1 MPEVTPGPM
10 PGTDAADLLQR
21 LAEDIPRRGQLAAR
35 MTFKRELVAR
45 VGVQEAF
52 AIAAPHL
59 AVPRLQ
65 TLQRRRLRPMIDA
78 ARQDSLEYRELWPG
92 GQVQAL
98 PAMQVVGECRQEPC
112 SIATRSMYLACL
124 DDVLLR
130 GRSDLLLRKGEA
142 LIDLENV
149 PFDPAT
155 ANAEFDPGV
164 LHAEADHLWTMEP
177 EGPVPR
183 LKEALML
190 TGART
195 LDFGHWLIEYL
206 PKLAIARLAG
216 WNGGMPV
223 LVDRTT
229 PDNVRNA
236 LQAMLPPDA
245 PLHTVGHL
253 APIRVDRLWCMPD
266 TFHLGFYPSQSGTGH
281 LPQRLAMAHWRAV
294 ADEIFAMGGA
304 AAAEPTGIDRLYL
317 ARRPERKKKLVN
329 HAEIEALV
337 ARHGFTLI
345 YPEDH
350 SLIEQM
356 RFVRHARFIVAP
368 EGSNAALSIFCSPGA
383 QVCTL
388 TSPQVQQLVIGNA
401 IFDAMGCQ
409 ATLFLGPMATD
420 SPTYTTE
427 WLFSFWNDYRIDATA
442 FEAYLAGWLAGR

>member
-10 PGTDAADLLQR
+10 PGTDATDLLQR

-35 MTFKRELVAR
+35 MTFKRDLVAR
-45 VGVQEAF
+45 FGVEQAF

-59 AVPRLQ
+59 GVPRLQ
-65 TLQRRRLRPMIDA
+65 TLHRRRVRPLIDA
-78 ARQDSLEYRELWPG
+78 ARQDAVTCRDLWHG
-92 GQVQAL
+92 GQVQEV
-98 PAMQVVGECRQEPC
+98 PPMRVVGEGRQGPVKIG
-112 SIATRSMYLACL
+112 SRSMYLACL
-124 DDVLLR
+124 EDVLLR
-130 GRSDLLLRKGEA
+130 GRSDLLIRKGEA
-142 LIDLENV
+142 LVDLEGA
-149 PFDPAT
+149 PFAPAT

-177 EGPVPR
+177 DGPVPR

-216 WNGGMPV
+216 WQGGMPV

-229 PDNVRNA
+229 PDNVRHA

-266 TFHLGFYPSQSGTGH
+266 TFLVGFYPSRTGNGQ
-281 LPQRLAMAHWRAV
+281 LPQRLALEHWRAV
-294 ADEIFAMGGA
+294 SDEIFAMGGA
-304 AAAEPTGIDRLYL
+304 AAAAPTGIDRLYL

-337 ARHGFTLI
+337 SRLGFTLI

-350 SLIEQM
+350 SLIEQI
-356 RFVRHARFIVAP
+356 RFVRHARHIVAP
-368 EGSNAALSIFCSPGA
+368 EGSNAALAIFCSPGTRM
-383 QVCTL
+383 CTL
-388 TSPQVQQLVIGNA
+388 TSPDVQLLAIGNA
-401 IFDAMGCQ
+401 IFDALGCQ
-409 ATLFLGPMATD
+409 ATLFTGPMATD
-420 SPTYTTE
+420 SPSYSTE
-427 WLFSFWNDYRIDATA
+427 WMFSFWNDYRIDAAALEA
-442 FEAYLAGWLAGR
+442 FLTGWLAGA